1 MHLYAPR
8 IGIKSHVLK
17 APAANG
23 LADKITKTLEET
35 KNNLEKAQD
44 QMKVQ
49 VDKKC
54 SKAPAYA
61 IRDLVWLSMH
71 NLCLLC
77 TSKKLSEHWLSPYK
91 FIKTVG
97 SNPIELLLLKSM
109 HIYPIVNISQVK
121 PYKEHLSGQ
130 LANQPGPSHII
141 KDWDKEYEVNY
152 VIDFQWKGCRL
163 EYLIH

>member
-1 MHLYAPR
+1 MDWLPLTQFFHNVKQQASTKKSSFKVMHLYAPR

-77 TSKKLSEHWLSPYK
+77 TSKKLSEH
-91 FIKTVG
+91 
-97 SNPIELLLLKSM
+97 
-109 HIYPIVNISQVK
+109 
-121 PYKEHLSGQ
+121 
-130 LANQPGPSHII
+130 
-141 KDWDKEYEVNY
+141 
-152 VIDFQWKGCRL
+152 
-163 EYLIH
+163 